1 MREIPDR
8 IDEVRRLKGFLT
20 IEETLRLA
28 DLDVTIIDPFSTLI
42 SRRASLAP
50 GIFIWPNVTLEVA
63 PEAAVSIG
71 ASTVLH
77 SGVRIAAGAGS
88 IAIGANGDVGQEGGF
103 TFVTSAPSDRIH
115 IGNDVRLN
123 GGGSIAGSARLG
135 DGAQVLGPIRIQ
147 NCQLGAGSSFR
158 EPDPDKR
165 GGVLKG
171 TGIARNIDVPSGMVV
186 QAFGLF
192 SEAPIRWRSHF
203 HPRIDERPQKTD

>member
-1 MREIPDR
+1 MREIPER

-28 DLDVTIIDPFSTLI
+28 DLDVTIVDPFSTLI
-42 SRRASLAP
+42 SRRVSLAP
-50 GIFIWPNVTLEVA
+50 GIFIWPNVTLEVG

-77 SGVRIAAGAGS
+77 GGVRIAAGAGS

-103 TFVTSAPSDRIH
+103 TFVTSAPNDRIH

-147 NCQLGAGSSFR
+147 NCQLGAGGPFESLIRTNAEGSSKAAALPETSMSQAVWSFR
-158 EPDPDKR
+158 RLGCFQKR
-165 GGVLKG
+165 RSGG
-171 TGIARNIDVPSGMVV
+171 S
-186 QAFGLF
+186 
-192 SEAPIRWRSHF
+192 PISIR
-203 HPRIDERPQKTD
+203 E

>member
-1 MREIPDR
+1 MHEIVNR

-20 IEETLRLA
+20 VGETLQLA
-28 DLDVTIIDPFSTLI
+28 DLGVTVIDPFSTLI
-42 SRRASLAP
+42 SRRANLAS
-50 GIFIWPNVTLEVA
+50 GVFVWPNVTLEA
-63 PEAAVSIG
+63 GPEAAVSIG

-88 IAIGANGDVGQEGGF
+88 IAIGANGDLGQEGGF
-103 TFVTSAPSDRIH
+103 TFVTSAPSDKIH
-115 IGNDVRLN
+115 IGNDARLN
-123 GGGSIAGSARLG
+123 GGGSIAGSANLG

-147 NCQLGAGSSFR
+147 NCQLGGGGSFR

-171 TGIARNIDVPSGMVV
+171 IGIARNIDVPTGMVI

-192 SEAPIRWRSHF
+192 SEAPVRWQTYF
-203 HPRIDERPQKTD
+203 HTKKDE